1 MKNIFGK
8 ALKVL
13 AASSIFYGLFLSD
26 FFWPEGSFD
35 QGKAVLIT
43 GGATGLGLALAKRLH
58 ARNRIELVLVCFRDC
73 LKPEELASNFSHLKE
88 VKVFQYEVNLLELD
102 NIKSKFSQ
110 IFKKH
115 DNIGYL
121 VNNAGMPDFTL
132 IKDMQYNSGQDHQ
145 YFRAIDLNFRA
156 PVLLTHLF
164 MEHYSSGHIHF
175 SGSVVAY
182 SSGLYAS
189 SYVASKHALAGF
201 HRTLSSEL
209 KFASRNK
216 LSPKKFTTGI
226 INPYIFTSKMF
237 EKATPPNILNLT
249 NAVDLEVVADEYYK
263 ALKRKSSQTFVPH
276 FFRYVCGISGFL
288 STEIQDSLFIP
299 IYERF
304 FKNWIHK

>member
-1 MKNIFGK
+1 MKNLFNRG
-8 ALKVL
+8 LKVL
-13 AASSIFYGLFLSD
+13 VASAALYCVFFSD
-26 FFWPEGSFD
+26 VLWPEGSFD

-43 GGATGLGLALAKRLH
+43 GGATGLGLSLGKRLH
-58 ARNRIELVLVCFRDC
+58 SRDKIELILVCFRDC
-73 LKPEELASNFSHLKE
+73 LSSKQLTENFPFLQST
-88 VKVFQYEVNLLELD
+88 KVFQYEVNLLELE
-102 NIKSKFSQ
+102 NIEPKFLD
-110 IFKKH
+110 IFRKH
-115 DNIGYL
+115 KNLGYL

-132 IKDMQYNSGQDHQ
+132 IKDMKYNSGRDHQ
-145 YFRAIDLNFRA
+145 YFKAIDLNFKA
-156 PVLLTHLF
+156 PVLLTQLF
-164 MEHYSSGHIHF
+164 MQNFDSGHIHF

-209 KFASRNK
+209 KFANRNNIGT
-216 LSPKKFTTGI
+216 KKFTTGI

-237 EKATPPNILNLT
+237 EKASPPNILNLT
-249 NAVDLEVVADEYYK
+249 NAVDLELVAEEYYK

-288 STEIQDSLFIP
+288 STEIQDILFIP

-304 FKNWIHK
+304 FKNWINK